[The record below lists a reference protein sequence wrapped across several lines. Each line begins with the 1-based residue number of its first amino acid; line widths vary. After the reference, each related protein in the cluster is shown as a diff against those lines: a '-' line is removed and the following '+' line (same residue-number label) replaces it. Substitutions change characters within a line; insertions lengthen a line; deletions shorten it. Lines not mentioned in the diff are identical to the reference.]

1 MKYTEQ
7 EEKELNKQLKKWQ
20 EKQLKAVRKNN
31 FDYAC
36 ERMSDIDR
44 AIWEK
49 VAKAETHK
57 DVSWIVWEQA
67 ERVITKYYK
76 LAQ

>member
-20 EKQLKAVRKNN
+20 EKQLKAVRRNN

-36 ERMSDIDR
+36 EKMHDTERN
-44 AIWEK
+44 IWEII
-49 VAKAETHK
+49 AKAETHK
-57 DVSWIVWEQA
+57 DVSWLVWEQA
-67 ERVITKYYK
+67 ERVIDKYYK
-76 LAQ
+76 LAK

>member
-36 ERMSDIDR
+36 ERMNDIDR
-44 AIWEK
+44 SIWEM
-49 VAKAETHK
+49 VAKAETYK
-57 DVSWIVWEQA
+57 DISWIVWQNA
-67 ERVITKYYK
+67 ERVIDKYYK
-76 LAQ
+76 LAR